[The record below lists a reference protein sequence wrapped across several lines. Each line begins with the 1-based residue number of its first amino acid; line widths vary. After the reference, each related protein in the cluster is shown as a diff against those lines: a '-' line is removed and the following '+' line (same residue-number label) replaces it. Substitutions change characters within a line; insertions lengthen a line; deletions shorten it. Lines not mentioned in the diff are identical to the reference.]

1 MQKLILEYSQKYKI
15 GTERILELIEQL
27 SGNFSDLQEVIENK
41 KENILWTADDD
52 LKLSSSKNKNDKN
65 YKTLLS
71 NKGQE
76 RIKERCLFK
85 SILLPFW
92 NWLTIYNLIYNN
104 TIYIS
109 NAFPTPKYNHQILTP
124 DFKNNPSPMPQLS
137 PPL

>member
-1 MQKLILEYSQKYKI
+1 MHENGKRVVKKVKLDPPGTQSLPQNLDIMQKLILQYSEKYKI

-71 NKGQE
+71 HKGQE

-92 NWLTIYNLIYNN
+92 NWLTIYNQIYNY
-104 TIYIS
+104 TI
-109 NAFPTPKYNHQILTP
+109 
-124 DFKNNPSPMPQLS
+124 
-137 PPL
+137 